1 MSYWSS
7 RMYAVQ
13 NISVHVTLAQNFE
26 QSIYASDVRI
36 ETPKRRAPLS
46 LAITS
51 FYHIPS
57 ILLEPRFTDLQLLK
71 SLVFIYNS

>member
-1 MSYWSS
+1 MLYWSS

-13 NISVHVTLAQNFE
+13 NISVHVTLAQKFE

-46 LAITS
+46 LVIT
-51 FYHIPS
+51 FFPS
-57 ILLEPRFTDLQLLK
+57 L
-71 SLVFIYNS
+71 SSNW